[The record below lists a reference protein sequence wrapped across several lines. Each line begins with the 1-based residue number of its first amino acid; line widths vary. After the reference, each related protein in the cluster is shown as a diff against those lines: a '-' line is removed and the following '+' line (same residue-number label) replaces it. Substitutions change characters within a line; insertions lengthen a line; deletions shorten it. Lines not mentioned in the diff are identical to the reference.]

1 MATPPT
7 RVTRRTAPTSG
18 SFGNGSS
25 PIPAGAGTYNS
36 RVPNGT
42 SAPPPDIRTSST
54 AEYAVNPNETY
65 NILIAQQLA
74 NAQPEARQ
82 AMYDVL
88 TPAQKQSLA
97 ALGGDTVNNIM
108 VSTGATGTIP
118 GVTAADPGSGF
129 NSPGSP
135 NYLGVQGVVPGT
147 GTTGTGTTTPTTT
160 TPTTTTPTTVP
171 GTVAAAK
178 TALGILNTNLTN
190 PQLGANGT
198 YAPVDQAAG
207 AGEILTGAGS
217 QLVGSPHVTAQQVN
231 QQTNPGTATVDPNT
245 IGTNTPQMTGV
256 QGTVSPDALVNAPGS
271 PSAVNG
277 VAETT
282 TLPPEALVT
291 LPQGVLSP
299 EAIAQ
304 YAQTSLT
311 PDMMV
316 NAATGTLSPEAMVN
330 AINFQAS
337 EAFNQAIE
345 QAKTDAVNFP
355 IDPRSTVQ
363 EQYRQLTDFAPGE
376 LPGWAKGAVTSA
388 NQLMAR
394 RGVTSSTMAG
404 GEITGAILKA
414 ALPIAQQDAQMF
426 ATLQLKQFDAKQ
438 SATILKA
445 SHIANLDIQS
455 AQFTQ
460 AAALQNAQATLQMDL
475 TNLNN
480 EQQARVTNAQ
490 SLVEVAINN
499 TGLRQQT
506 ALANA
511 SANLQMDMK
520 NMDVQSAAALQNA
533 QTIVSTLLA
542 NTANRQQTSMYNADI
557 ANRFSQADTD
567 RRMQAAITNANN
579 FMQMDLTNLNN
590 RQQEAV
596 INTQA
601 RVQSM
606 LSDQAAVNAAA
617 QFNAQSTNQTQ
628 QFFASLSSNIE
639 QFNASIGLDAGK
651 FNANMDNIREQFNA
665 SNALVIE
672 QSNVNYLRNINTI
685 NTAEQNRA
693 NLVNSQNIVQMKSE
707 ALQASLQLYRDS
719 AAMTFQSG
727 ESALDRA
734 NRVALMEMQ
743 ITATKDLQN
752 DAQKSATGSAV
763 GGLIG
768 DVVGSVVKGGL
779 SFLGGGSSG
788 GSGFG
793 GSFGS
798 NVSNSGVGGSLGG
811 GSGSFGVGGSFS
823 GGTGMNW

>member
-1 MATPPT
+1 MAVTPT
-7 RVTRRTAPTSG
+7 KVTKRDMPTSG
-18 SFGNGSS
+18 NSGSANNTT
-25 PIPAGAGTYNS
+25 IPAGAGTYNS
-36 RVPNGT
+36 NKSNGT
-42 SAPPPDIRTSST
+42 SAVIPDVRTSTT

-65 NILIAQQLA
+65 NVLIAQQLA
-74 NAQPEARQ
+74 NAQPQNRQ
-82 AMYDVL
+82 AMYDAL
-88 TPAQKQSLA
+88 TPAQKQALA
-97 ALGGDTVNNIM
+97 QLDGGAVNNIM
-108 VSTGATGTIP
+108 VSTGAQGSIP
-118 GVTAADPGSGF
+118 GVAAPDAGSGF
-129 NSPGSP
+129 NTPGSP
-135 NYLGVQGVVPGT
+135 NYLGVQGVVPGAT
-147 GTTGTGTTTPTTT
+147 PTPTTTPTTP
-160 TPTTTTPTTVP
+160 TPTTPSPTTVP
-171 GTVAAAK
+171 GTVAAANS
-178 TALGILNTNLTN
+178 ALGILNTNLTN

-198 YAPVDQAAG
+198 YAPVDQVAG
-207 AGEILTGAGS
+207 AGETLTGAGS
-217 QLVGSPHVTAQQVN
+217 QLQGSPNVTAQQTN
-231 QQTNPGTATVDPNT
+231 QQTNNGTMTVNPQT
-245 IGTNTPQMTGV
+245 IGSNTPQMDAA
-256 QGTVSPDALVNAPGS
+256 QGTVSPEAQVTAPGS
-271 PSAVNG
+271 PTAVNG
-277 VAETT
+277 TAEQT

-363 EQYRQLTDFAPGE
+363 EQYRQLTDFEPGE
-376 LPGWAKGAVTSA
+376 IPGWAKGAVTSA

-455 AQFTQ
+455 AQFHQ
-460 AAALQNAQATLQMDL
+460 AAAMQNAQAQLQMDI

-480 EQQARVTNAQ
+480 EQQARVTNART
-490 SLVEVAINN
+490 LVEVAMNN

-511 SANLQMDMK
+511 AANLQMDMK
-520 NMDVQSAAALQNA
+520 NMDVQSAAAIQNA

-542 NTANRQQTSMYNADI
+542 NTANRQQTSMYNADV

-601 RVQSM
+601 RIQSM

-617 QFNAQSTNQTQ
+617 QFNAQSTNQTN

-707 ALQASLQLYRDS
+707 ALQAALQLYRDS

-727 ESALDRA
+727 ENALDRA
-734 NRVALMEMQ
+734 NRTALMEMQ

-752 DAQKSATGSAV
+752 DAQKAATGSAV
-763 GGLIG
+763 GGLVG
-768 DVVGSVVKGGL
+768 DVVGSVVKGGIGL
-779 SFLGGGSSG
+779 LGGGSSG
-788 GSGFG
+788 G
-793 GSFGS
+793 GSS
-798 NVSNSGVGGSLGG
+798 LNTDINNWANGV
-811 GSGSFGVGGSFS
+811 
-823 GGTGMNW
+823 W